1 MKFAV
6 GQPVTRIE
14 DTRLIKGE
22 GKFTDDLKLPNMAN
36 GVFLRSP
43 YAHANILSIDIDEA
57 LKESGVIDIFTG
69 DRLKQE
75 GLGHMSV
82 IDFLENKDGTPMN
95 ASKRPI
101 LAIGKVRHVGDPVV
115 FIVAETINQALDA
128 SELVEISYEELPCV
142 TDTAKALNK
151 ESPILFEEFGTNS
164 AVDWEF
170 GSEKEWQDVEEK
182 ADIVSKVDLIN
193 NRIVVNPI
201 EPRSATSDFN
211 KEKEM

>member
-43 YAHANILSIDIDEA
+43 YAHANILSIDIDGA
-57 LKESGVIDIFTG
+57 LKMSGVIDIFTG

-151 ESPILFEEFGTNS
+151 NLLYYLKSLEQILLLIGNSVRKKNGRMLKKKPILFQ
-164 AVDWEF
+164 
-170 GSEKEWQDVEEK
+170 K
-182 ADIVSKVDLIN
+182 LI
-193 NRIVVNPI
+193 
-201 EPRSATSDFN
+201 
-211 KEKEM
+211 

>member
-57 LKESGVIDIFTG
+57 LKMSGVIDIFTG

-115 FIVAETINQALDA
+115 FIVAETHL
-128 SELVEISYEELPCV
+128 S
-142 TDTAKALNK
+142 
-151 ESPILFEEFGTNS
+151 
-164 AVDWEF
+164 
-170 GSEKEWQDVEEK
+170 
-182 ADIVSKVDLIN
+182 
-193 NRIVVNPI
+193 
-201 EPRSATSDFN
+201 
-211 KEKEM
+211 